1 MSKYIKD
8 ENSSKLPA
16 FVCIADAKAK
26 NEKNIVLWSDKQV
39 VDANKFKDLVSNAYF
54 RSRVYLNY
62 REGFIVIKVDRPTVQ
77 DRVSKAVETLDS
89 YCVSHG
95 IVKLSTKANILYRI
109 K

>member
-62 REGFIVIKVDRPTVQ
+62 REGFIV
-77 DRVSKAVETLDS
+77 ETLDS